1 MAKDIK
7 VKKEKKGDIKQL
19 NRNVVGIQKVK
30 NEIIKS
36 RNEITEISNKNEKNN
51 SSNEIEYATNKIS
64 NNIKTAS
71 AIGIDKYNEYGKKSV
86 VESKNNIVKV
96 KDNIDLIKIRYAQ
109 NKMIKQK
116 EMKKYSI
123 RNTEFENEEIENTRI
138 ELKKNSIKLSENIKQ
153 ANKEDLIKLAENI
166 KQVNKEDEVISL
178 KTNSKNN
185 NIKIKNNVIANAPK
199 GKNENFIKTIQKS
212 ENPII
217 KTSTSKEN
225 IIGNTTTQ
233 KIATQIN
240 KAKDKIINDTKNI
253 KRVLQKLYAGLK
265 ALAKGSKALVIALFA
280 GGWIFGLIIII
291 IMLVG
296 LFCSSTFGIFFANEG
311 VDGGKPLKQ
320 VVREINTEFSKK
332 IQDIQNSVPHD
343 DYSITS
349 KRAKIKDV
357 IAIYAVKVSGADD
370 GQEVITMTPEKEEIF
385 KKIFWDMNKIDYIT
399 EIQKESHIEKD
410 KKGKD
415 KVVTISKTILHI
427 SITSKTAYEMAD
439 QYNFN
444 RKQRQQLDELLSEKY
459 ASLWSSLLYGSSGGN
474 TAIVEVAESQ
484 IGNVGG
490 QPYWSWYGFTSRV
503 SWCACF
509 VSWCANECGFIDS
522 GVIPKFAACQDQGIS
537 WFQACGLWQDRGYMA
552 NPGDIIFFDWEHD
565 GHSDHVGIVE
575 YVQDGVVHTIEGN
588 TNDSCARREYLADSL
603 DICGY
608 GTPMY

>member
-7 VKKEKKGDIKQL
+7 VKEERKGDIKQL
-19 NRNVVGIQKVK
+19 NRNVIGVQKIKSNTIKAK
-30 NEIIKS
+30 NEIAQNNKKQNDN
-36 RNEITEISNKNEKNN
+36 NEVN
-51 SSNEIEYATNKIS
+51 YATNKITE
-64 NNIKTAS
+64 NARNVGK
-71 AIGIDKYNEYGKKSV
+71 IGVYKYNELSKKSV
-86 VESKNNIVKV
+86 IET
-96 KDNIDLIKIRYAQ
+96 KDNIDLIKVRYAQ
-109 NKMIKQK
+109 NKLIKQK
-116 EMKKYSI
+116 EKQVTTNLNNQI
-123 RNTEFENEEIENTRI
+123 NQEIEEKINDNFYNKVVKNDI
-138 ELKKNSIKLSENIKQ
+138 EISENIKSQ
-153 ANKEDLIKLAENI
+153 IESIAN
-166 KQVNKEDEVISL
+166 NKTSY
-178 KTNSKNN
+178 
-185 NIKIKNNVIANAPK
+185 IKIKRDKQQIGIKRKESVIDNTPK
-199 GKNENFIKTIQKS
+199 GKEINFIKTIQKS

-253 KRVLQKLYAGLK
+253 KKVLQKLYAGLK
-265 ALAKGSKALVIALFA
+265 ALAKGSKALMIALFA

-357 IAIYAVKVSGADD
+357 ISIYAVKVSGADD

-385 KKIFWDMNKIDYIT
+385 KKIFWDMNKIDYTT
-399 EIQKESHIEKD
+399 EIQKESYIVKD
-410 KKGKD
+410 KNGKD
-415 KVVTISKTILHI
+415 KVVTTSKTILHI

-439 QYNFN
+439 QYHFN
-444 RKQRQQLDELLSEKY
+444 KRQRQQLEELLSEKY

-537 WFQACGLWQDRGYMA
+537 WFQACGLWQDRSYMA

-588 TNDSCARREYLADSL
+588 TNDSCARREYSADSL